1 MFWRRNRQ
9 RLGITVK
16 SGLPVFAKNDG
27 TPRNLS
33 RGAWRSALM
42 AATSF
47 IFLPF
52 LIAPAHSMQ
61 IQKVVSPKGIEAWLV
76 EDHTLPL
83 IAMQLGFEGGS
94 AQDPAGK
101 DGLAYFA
108 SGMLDEGAGDIDS
121 QAFQEKLEG
130 LAIEILFDAS
140 RDAMTGGLKTLTKNK
155 EEAFRLL
162 RLALTEP
169 RMDPDAIE
177 RIREQIF
184 SIIKMENE
192 DPERIAAN
200 AFFAQVYG
208 GHPYGTPTKGSL
220 DAIRTVTQ
228 ADLKNF
234 VKRSFARDNLHVAV
248 VGDINAQELAAALD
262 GIFGTLPEKAE
273 LATVPE
279 ATWRPRAVSQ
289 VIPMNMPQ
297 SVVTFGQPGLKRKDA
312 DFIPAYILNY
322 IIGGGGFASTL
333 MSEVREKRGLAYSVY
348 TYLYPLQ
355 RAGMMLGG
363 VATRN
368 DAVKESIEIIKQE
381 LGRIAANGPT
391 PEELEDAKRYLT
403 GSYALRFSSSAKI
416 ADILLS
422 LQIEGLGIDYIDKR
436 NEMIEAVT
444 LDDIKRVSKL
454 IRPDELVITIVG
466 QPQGLLPPGERTPP
480 AIPVPRG

>member
-1 MFWRRNRQ
+1 MFWRRIRE
-9 RLGITVK
+9 RLG
-16 SGLPVFAKNDG
+16 
-27 TPRNLS
+27 RE
-33 RGAWRSALM
+33 AWRSGFM
-42 AATSF
+42 AAMSF
-47 IFLPF
+47 IFVPF

-121 QAFQEKLEG
+121 QEFQEKLEG
-130 LAIEILFDAS
+130 LAIELSFDAN

-155 EEAFRLL
+155 DEAFRLL

-184 SIIKMENE
+184 SMIKMENE
-192 DPERIAAN
+192 DPERIAGN
-200 AFFAQVYG
+200 AFFAQVYA

-220 DAIRTVTQ
+220 DAVRSVTQ
-228 ADLKNF
+228 ADLKGF

-248 VGDINAQELAAALD
+248 VGDISATELAAELD
-262 GIFGTLPEKAE
+262 GIFGGLPDKAE
-273 LATVPE
+273 LTPVPE
-279 ATWRPRAVSQ
+279 ATWRPRAASQ

-297 SVVTFGQPGLKRKDA
+297 SVVTFGQPGLKRKDV

-333 MSEVREKRGLAYSVY
+333 MTEVREKRGLAYSVY

-355 RAGMMLGG
+355 RAAIMLGG

-368 DAVKESIEIIKQE
+368 EAVKELIEIIKQE

-391 PEELEDAKRYLT
+391 PEELADAKRYLT

-422 LQIEGLGIDYIDKR
+422 LQLEGLGIDYIDKR
-436 NEMIEAVT
+436 NQMIEAVT